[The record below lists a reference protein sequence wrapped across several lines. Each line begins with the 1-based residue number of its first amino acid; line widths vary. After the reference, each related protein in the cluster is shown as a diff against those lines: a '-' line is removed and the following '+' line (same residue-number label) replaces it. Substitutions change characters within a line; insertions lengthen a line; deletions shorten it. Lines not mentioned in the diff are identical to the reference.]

1 MASAR
6 QFMQQLEGRRRLG
19 VSQLATWK
27 AALNWFFKAGAHQL
41 PIAGGRPAT
50 ANPTRPSFFAAK
62 VPPLAATDLG
72 GPEWEQKLIRELRT
86 RHYQWTTEQAYRMW
100 AGRFARW
107 LAARRD
113 GVSILNAEECQIRDF
128 LSDLATRQRVAVA
141 TQRQALNALGFL
153 VRETRGRPLADFSQF
168 TRARAFK
175 RVTRVSWA
183 RNNWGRDAKDGDAV
197 VVLWRCLLSAM

>member
-1 MASAR
+1 MKITL
-6 QFMQQLEGRRRLG
+6 QNIFQLHSYG
-19 VSQLATWK
+19 
-27 AALNWFFKAGAHQL
+27 
-41 PIAGGRPAT
+41 
-50 ANPTRPSFFAAK
+50 
-62 VPPLAATDLG
+62 LAATDLG

-128 LSDLATRQRVAVA
+128 LSDLATRQRGAVA

-153 VRETRGRPLADFSQF
+153 VRETRGPP
-168 TRARAFK
+168 
-175 RVTRVSWA
+175 
-183 RNNWGRDAKDGDAV
+183 
-197 VVLWRCLLSAM
+197 